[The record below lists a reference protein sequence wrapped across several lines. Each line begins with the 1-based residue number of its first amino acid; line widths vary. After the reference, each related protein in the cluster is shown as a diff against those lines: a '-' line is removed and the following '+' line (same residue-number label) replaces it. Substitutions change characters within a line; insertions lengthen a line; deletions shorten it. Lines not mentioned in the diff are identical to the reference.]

1 MLVDINLYFQSLFQ
15 RSLRQHQKIKRYVH
29 VVETQIV
36 HFCLLSHDLNCP
48 TQPNVINKISSY
60 QKNVY
65 IIQYTYFRRPHI
77 LVQYCRSVEIFIR
90 SQYFYLIYSP
100 YNYPRICCI
109 WLFINLLVIKGNQSS
124 YLKWR

>member
-1 MLVDINLYFQSLFQ
+1 MEFKLFITKLNYMLLLNRNVCRHKPVFSILISTIA
-15 RSLRQHQKIKRYVH
+15 STTSKIKRYVH

-36 HFCLLSHDLNCP
+36 HFCLLSHDLSCP

-109 WLFINLLVIKGNQSS
+109 
-124 YLKWR
+124 